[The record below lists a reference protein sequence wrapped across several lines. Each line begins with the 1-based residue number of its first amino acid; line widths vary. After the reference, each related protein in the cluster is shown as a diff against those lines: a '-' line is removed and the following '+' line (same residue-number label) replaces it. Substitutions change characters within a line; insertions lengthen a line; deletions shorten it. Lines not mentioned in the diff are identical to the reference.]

1 MNVASLQNISTPSGV
16 VNINPGYKAKEASAP
31 SIEYP
36 KEKLNLSKGQF
47 NEALVRKYNS
57 NGLQKGHN
65 TYEGSVNDKCVYLRQ
80 TLNKKSLFS
89 GTYSYSGTIGSEQ
102 VDITIDKNKVT
113 GKIGDKNIDLSF
125 DKGFFFLKPYSIIG
139 KIGDKEINITKGADL
154 EAAKG
159 ENDII
164 TTIAALKGCKF
175 NIDNQS
181 FGSLSLSQ
189 QANNDQLMQAAMFQQ
204 QQQSIMQNQMMMQN
218 QMTMQNQMIMQNQI
232 MGMI

>member
-16 VNINPGYKAKEASAP
+16 VNINPGYKVKETSAP

-36 KEKLNLSKGQF
+36 KEKLNLYKGQF

-57 NGLQKGHN
+57 DGFLKGHN
-65 TYEGSVNDKCVYLRQ
+65 TYEGSVNDKCVYLKQ
-80 TLNKKSLFS
+80 TLNKTSLFN

-102 VDITIDKNKVT
+102 VDITIDKNRIT
-113 GKIGDKNIDLSF
+113 GTIGDKNIDLSF
-125 DKGFFFLKPYSIIG
+125 DKGFFFFKPYSISG

-204 QQQSIMQNQMMMQN
+204 QQQAMMQNQMM
-218 QMTMQNQMIMQNQI
+218 
-232 MGMI
+232 GMI